1 MITADAFTQAPT
13 VEHKEKLKGGDG
25 VMVDHTVQ
33 SSFSNEPIFGVG
45 NEQLQGYMS
54 YKVYDVYSG
63 HVINNSDVENRILA
77 NNVSTTQSTY
87 TLEKSGKRFAS
98 GKTYYLGY
106 ASIAVPKYDA
116 Q

>member
-1 MITADAFTQAPT
+1 MITADAFTKAPT
-13 VEHKEKLKGGDG
+13 INHPDKLKGGDN

-63 HVINNSDVENRILA
+63 HVINNSEVKDKILPPDV
-77 NNVSTTQSTY
+77 SGKTTY
-87 TLEKSGKRFAS
+87 TLEQSGKRYAS

-106 ASIAVPKYDA
+106 ASIAVPKYDNK
-116 Q
+116 